1 MLQRSALP
9 NAVTHLGTKSKNQEP
24 GNTQRG
30 YLKDCLKTFRW
41 LLLITLKLLTPYQ
54 LDATRLAPPPPR
66 YQLTPC
72 SGRARLPP
80 PPGPPSPAAGGAA
93 APGRPQR
100 GGDGHGAPGP
110 APPAPGLRHGARPGP
125 AAPASLPG
133 HGPGRMRA
141 ASASPEPGSPSR
153 PRPLLR
159 LGLRPPGLSGDQR
172 WRQHGRGEQGA
183 RTLHGCVRSPS
194 ELPRCWQ

>member
-1 MLQRSALP
+1 MASF
-9 NAVTHLGTKSKNQEP
+9 NYIKV
-24 GNTQRG
+24 
-30 YLKDCLKTFRW
+30 
-41 LLLITLKLLTPYQ
+41 KLLTPYP